1 MDMKISP
8 ETPATKAS
16 STVSAGNRSN
26 ALATAI
32 MIIGSVIDLCAFFAG
47 IMLGQAAESF
57 MTMLLFW
64 VAGILS
70 GTLMLGFSEVIR
82 LLHEINQKMK

>member
-1 MDMKISP
+1 MDMKINP
-8 ETPATKAS
+8 ETTATNAS
-16 STVSAGNRSN
+16 TTAFGGKSSN
-26 ALATAI
+26 ILATAI
-32 MIIGSVIDLCAFFAG
+32 MIIGIVIYLCAFFAG

-64 VAGILS
+64 VAGVLS

-82 LLHEINQKMK
+82 LLHEINQKVK